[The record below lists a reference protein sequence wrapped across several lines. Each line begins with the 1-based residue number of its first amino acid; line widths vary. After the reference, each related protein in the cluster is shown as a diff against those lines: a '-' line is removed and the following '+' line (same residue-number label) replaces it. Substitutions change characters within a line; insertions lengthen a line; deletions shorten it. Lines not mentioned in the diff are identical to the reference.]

1 MIKTLRLISFKN
13 FQSKQS
19 RLFFRHFTF
28 APFLYFCEHIITYFQ
43 AFFIYSQIFTLTD
56 FYRKFQASHIKAFFF
71 HSFVNSIFY
80 ITFSLILPQT
90 KKLASQAI
98 SPNYFRLV
106 DQQNTFFYWINLKS
120 DYTKFDFL
128 YSHIFQFLI
137 TVYHSTINF
146 DSFLNSWSIL
156 LFSPQ
161 RIFSYQTG
169 FFSWFHHLFKVSY

>member
-1 MIKTLRLISFKN
+1 MSN
-13 FQSKQS
+13 
-19 RLFFRHFTF
+19 
-28 APFLYFCEHIITYFQ
+28 
-43 AFFIYSQIFTLTD
+43 
-56 FYRKFQASHIKAFFF
+56 IKAFFF

-98 SPNYFRLV
+98 SPNYFRLN

-128 YSHIFQFLI
+128 CSHIFQFLI

-156 LFSPQ
+156 LFSPP

-169 FFSWFHHLFKVSY
+169 FFSWFHHPFEVSY